1 MSATAK
7 KIEVKID
14 VCGKEVRAGTIYA
27 SARKCSERRIRAF
40 TFWRA
45 GTRYSCFCK
54 KQSLDLFAISKKKCE
69 EDCDKLN
76 EILPQA
82 ISLANKSKLDK
93 KSIQIMESRFL

>member
-1 MSATAK
+1 MKDGAWELSPAYDMNPEPVSAAN
-7 KIEVKID
+7 D
-14 VCGKEVRAGTIYA
+14 VFELSLFG
-27 SARKCSERRIRAF
+27 ERELDIRA
-40 TFWRA
+40 
-45 GTRYSCFCK
+45 FCK